1 MFISKHRFCLMIIII
16 ILLFTGVSCSKGQP
30 GEIIIVGPYSEELVT
45 VVSFAAMEKTGMNY
59 EVSLH
64 YSNNT
69 VETRLMP
76 YPRPDDRTAYIFGGN
91 GYSQEREE
99 E

>member
-1 MFISKHRFCLMIIII
+1 
-16 ILLFTGVSCSKGQP
+16 
-30 GEIIIVGPYSEELVT
+30 
-45 VVSFAAMEKTGMNY
+45 MNY